1 MHRSASA
8 PAFYSR
14 IAGACLLLL
23 GALAMPASGQIP
35 MGMPQQ
41 DTLFSG
47 AKILTMDGEPIIGG
61 HLLISG
67 KRIRFVGPVAP
78 PSAEGTEAEK
88 GRPPQKPRVVEAAG
102 KVIMPI
108 MIDGAS
114 VIGLDPA
121 SGRTLPYGD
130 ITDRIDL
137 FERDVMGDAVAE
149 GVGFAFVGGAA
160 PAGGIGSKG
169 AVISLA
175 NTPRD
180 EPKDVVQ
187 SGTAALF
194 IAVGVQVGSLSRVAE
209 VARLANELRA
219 AKKYE
224 EEWDAYKEAL
234 KKYEAAIAEKAKKNP
249 SGAASQ
255 PTAEAPKPA
264 AEPTPAPG
272 PRTGRGPGPR
282 PFPRPPRAWENT
294 PWAMRIIESISI
306 PQAIFVVPHS
316 CPICG
321 GVGHDDDHHNKST
334 FDFFEFAPRGD
345 GFEGEDFFFEDPP
358 KPAGQGP
365 DGAPASKPD
374 DQKPA
379 EPQFDPARE
388 ELVKALNG
396 KLRVRIDVDRAEDIL
411 NVLALLKEFPLDV
424 TLVGVAEG
432 RYVARE
438 IADAGY
444 SVIVAPRPVLPIQ
457 EVGRAA
463 ETANPFPFPFDMG
476 DDFIPMPQRG
486 GADAGPSVDQSAS
499 TAAILAHYGIKTA
512 IGSVG
517 SPDSSTASLL
527 LAAAYAAGKG
537 MPVHDALAAVTRNA
551 AEILGLDDM
560 GKIATGKLA
569 NFIVFSGE
577 PFAPGTVVESVYIEG
592 RRVYARK

>member
-1 MHRSASA
+1 MHRSALA
-8 PAFYSR
+8 PAFSSR

-23 GALAMPASGQIP
+23 GALALPASGQIP

-47 AKILTMDGEPIIGG
+47 AKILTMDGDPIIGG
-61 HLLISG
+61 HLLVSG
-67 KRIRFVGPVAP
+67 KRIRFVGPTAP
-78 PSAEGTEAEK
+78 PSAEGADAEK

-114 VIGLDPA
+114 VIGLDLA
-121 SGRTLPYGD
+121 TGRTLPFGD
-130 ITDRIDL
+130 VADRIDL

-149 GVGFAFVGGAA
+149 GVGFAFVGGTSAG
-160 PAGGIGSKG
+160 GGIGSKG

-187 SGTAALF
+187 SGTSALF
-194 IAVGVQVGSLSRVAE
+194 IAVGMQAGSLARVAE
-209 VARLANELRA
+209 VARLANDLRA

-224 EEWDAYKEAL
+224 EEWDTYKEAL

-255 PTAEAPKPA
+255 PAAEAPKPSVD
-264 AEPTPAPG
+264 PTPAPG

-294 PWAMRIIESISI
+294 PWAMRIIESMSV

-321 GVGHDDDHHNKST
+321 GVGHEDDHHGKNP

-345 GFEGEDFFFEDPP
+345 EFDGDEFFFEDPP

-365 DGAPASKPD
+365 ESTPASKPE

-379 EPQFDPARE
+379 EPQYDASRE

-424 TLVGVAEG
+424 TLVGVSEG
-432 RYVARE
+432 RFVAQE

-444 SVIVAPRPVLPIQ
+444 SVIVAPRPIMPIQ
-457 EVGRAA
+457 ETGRAEA
-463 ETANPFPFPFDMG
+463 TNPFPFPFDMG
-476 DDFIPMPQRG
+476 DEFFPMPQRG
-486 GADAGPSVDQSAS
+486 GADAGPTLDQSAS

-517 SPDSSTASLL
+517 APDTATTSLL
-527 LAAAYAAGKG
+527 LTAAYAAGKG
-537 MPVHDALAAVTRNA
+537 MPVLDALAAVTKNA
-551 AEILGLDDM
+551 AEICGLDDM
-560 GKIATGKLA
+560 GQIAAGKLA